1 MSQSIASFL
10 STEECVDL
18 IAKIGD
24 GFFVCDT
31 QGYLID
37 ANPAA
42 CHLLGYGRS
51 EIASINVVDTLG
63 ARDETSSP
71 ANIGDSPR
79 RE

>member
-31 QGYLID
+31 QG
-37 ANPAA
+37 
-42 CHLLGYGRS
+42 
-51 EIASINVVDTLG
+51 T
-63 ARDETSSP
+63 
-71 ANIGDSPR
+71 
-79 RE
+79 